1 MSTLKEVS
9 DNLKSVDQKLASVR
23 SGQYDQNRLNID
35 NSDRLIAVM
44 EDVVMRTGRSE
55 NILSQMFGHLGYIR
69 RKLQKGVSVEKD
81 SSVVERAP
89 DPSFVGPIRPD
100 PVATG
105 DSLEERREQQQW
117 QNDLLDA
124 IRALS
129 ESKKD
134 DKNESE
140 PKKEGLRIGE
150 MLRSVGLI
158 GGLLAASLGAAFG
171 SFMAYLTPVTK
182 LLGGIANRLGPVQ
195 GLFISFVEGI
205 KNLGTRIKE
214 IGSSVGKTLKNAFT
228 INPDGKLGKALQFM
242 KDLFGGKGKGPIGK
256 IIESITKTFKSV
268 GGYLSKFS
276 GIFKTFAGLAGR
288 LFYPIAGIIVSVK
301 SVFDSIKSGSGIFD
315 TFKNLVDDL
324 FTFFV
329 TDLLDMVKGAIGWI
343 SGKLGFEGIQEYLS
357 SFSFSDMYLVLS
369 EKLFGVI
376 ESIGTYASD
385 IFGDLIGGFKKLI
398 SGDFIEGIVGIF
410 TAINKP
416 FKDLREWLGDIIA
429 RVLETLAPKNLA
441 LLAAGSENAK
451 GFDYI
456 LKGETILKGD
466 AAAVKPMTGSEL
478 DKAVKENNKTSDN
491 PIIIQD
497 NSNNSTNTSGGGGG
511 ETHVHTGVTSTD
523 GADPNILAFGR

>member
-1 MSTLKEVS
+1 M
-9 DNLKSVDQKLASVR
+9 ASVR

-81 SSVVERAP
+81 SSVVER

-124 IRALS
+124 IRNLS
-129 ESKKD
+129 DNPPKEDKD
-134 DKNESE
+134 
-140 PKKEGLRIGE
+140 PKKE
-150 MLRSVGLI
+150 SS
-158 GGLLAASLGAAFG
+158 GLLRLGKLASAAAITIGALTGSIASLFKPLAWLTSKLTPKTLKSFMGKIGYTIKAVFVEGGRAIKNAVGNFASKLKTLFTENKIAKLLVSISEKFKSFTKPLDTLKDTLSFTKGGKGGSIFKRIGAAFTKIFSLFG
-171 SFMAYLTPVTK
+171 SFGRT
-182 LLGGIANRLGPVQ
+182 IATVFKIASRVFAPLVA
-195 GLFISFVEGI
+195 
-205 KNLGTRIKE
+205 
-214 IGSSVGKTLKNAFT
+214 AF
-228 INPDGKLGKALQFM
+228 
-242 KDLFGGKGKGPIGK
+242 
-256 IIESITKTFKSV
+256 
-268 GGYLSKFS
+268 
-276 GIFKTFAGLAGR
+276 
-288 LFYPIAGIIVSVK
+288 IAGKNILNDIKTGDLGFGTIARII
-301 SVFDSIKSGSGIFD
+301 
-315 TFKNLVDDL
+315 DDL
-324 FTFFV
+324 IKFFV
-329 TDLLDMVKGAIGWI
+329 IDMLDMVKGAFGWI
-343 SGKLGFEGIQEYLS
+343 SGKLGFEGIQEFLS
-357 SFSFSDMYLVLS
+357 SFSFGDLYLLLK

-416 FKDLREWLGDIIA
+416 FKDLKKWLGNIVL
-429 RVLETLAPKNLA
+429 RVLETLTPKNLA

-456 LKGETILKGD
+456 LKGE
-466 AAAVKPMTGSEL
+466 AAAQVDAVKPMTGSEL